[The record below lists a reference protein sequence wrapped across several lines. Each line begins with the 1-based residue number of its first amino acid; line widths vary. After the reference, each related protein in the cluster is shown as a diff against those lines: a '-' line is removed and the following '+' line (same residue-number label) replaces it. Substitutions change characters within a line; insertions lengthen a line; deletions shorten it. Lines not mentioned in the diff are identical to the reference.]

1 MYAVSMA
8 FNLFMDNVMREAR
21 GSSVSEVQL
30 STGEVGVLLIA
41 DNMVV
46 MAESEERL
54 QHNLQMVSDMLS
66 RWEPQVNWRKT
77 KVMRVAR
84 DSSEE
89 CEVKIGDEV
98 IKQVDAMKYL
108 GVMISSDGSM
118 EKEIE
123 SYWRMNDTHSVCS

>member
-1 MYAVSMA
+1 MYTVSMA

-21 GSSVSEVQL
+21 RSFVSEVQL
-30 STGEVGVLLIA
+30 STGEVGVLLLA

-54 QHNLQMVSDMLS
+54 QHNLQMVSDVLS
-66 RWEPQVNWRKT
+66 KLELQVNWRKT
-77 KVMRVAR
+77 EVMWVAR

-123 SYWRMNDTHSVCS
+123 SYWRMNDTHSVSS

>member
-1 MYAVSMA
+1 MA

-21 GSSVSEVQL
+21 RSSVSQVQL
-30 STGEVGVLLIA
+30 STGEVGVLLLA

-66 RWEPQVNWRKT
+66 RWKLQVNWRKT
-77 KVMRVAR
+77 KVIRVAG

-98 IKQVDAMKYL
+98 IEQVDAMKYW
-108 GVMISSDGSM
+108 GVMISSDGSE

-123 SYWRMNDTHSVCS
+123 SYWRMNDSLSVSS